1 MVGDDDENW
10 DENSD
15 NDDEDVDSDD
25 DVNVDGVKTDGVK
38 RDDVNKDEDAN
49 NGAEVNLEDGGSTV
63 LTIVRTNILFMIR
76 SLSLGSVLFYLI
88 YLFHEVRKRQPVE
101 V

>member
-10 DENSD
+10 DEKSD

-63 LTIVRTNILFMIR
+63 LTIVRTNILFMFR
-76 SLSLGSVLFYLI
+76 SLFCSVLSYILI
-88 YLFHEVRKRQPVE
+88 S
-101 V
+101 